1 MMMFWIATLALVV
14 LSSVFI
20 LWPLLVKKD
29 VDDEAR
35 RDELN
40 KAFYKDRLAELEEE
54 TDEGLVDDQQELVS
68 DLKQTLLDDI
78 PNQKVN
84 TETQVSMPLVVGA
97 SIVFMAVLS
106 YGTYFKYGA
115 SNDVESWQQVSNN
128 LPELTKKL
136 MSPGNEPLADDE
148 MDDLTLALR
157 TRLHHQ
163 PEDSTGWLLLGRIA
177 LANRDI
183 TTAIGSMK
191 KAYRLEPQDTDI
203 QLGYAQALMLSSDE
217 SDLNNARAM
226 LAGLIKE
233 DYVDLRVFSL
243 LAFDAFER
251 QDYPAA
257 VQYWSMMQKMI
268 GPEDSRYTM
277 LQRSIE
283 NARLKMGDAQ
293 QVSGKSVAVT
303 ISLSPEVQAN
313 SNAALIVSAHRAD
326 GSPMPV
332 AAARYPLGSFPRT
345 VVIDDRNSMIEGQN
359 LSDLPDFLIR
369 ARIDTDGNVSTR
381 DGDWYGESPVIK
393 LGEQV
398 ALTIDKRY

>member
-1 MMMFWIATLALVV
+1 MMMFWIATFALVV

-20 LWPLLVKKD
+20 LWPLLVKKEI
-29 VDDEAR
+29 DDEAR

-78 PNQKVN
+78 PNQQKVAK
-84 TETQVSMPLVVGA
+84 TEVSLPLVVGV
-97 SIVFMAVLS
+97 SIVFMAALS
-106 YGTYFKYGA
+106 YGAYFKFGA
-115 SNDVESWQQVSNN
+115 SDDVQSWQQVSAN

-191 KAYRLEPQDTDI
+191 KAYRLEPEDTDI

-217 SDLNNARAM
+217 SDLNNARSI
-226 LAGLIKE
+226 LNGLIKE

-243 LAFDAFER
+243 LAFDAFEQ

-257 VQYWSMMQKMI
+257 IQYWSMMQQMI

-283 NARLKMGDAQ
+283 NARLKMGDAEQ
-293 QVSGKSVAVT
+293 SSANSVAIT
-303 ISLSPEVQAN
+303 ISLAPEVQVS

-326 GSPMPV
+326 GSPMPI

-345 VVIDDRNSMIEGQN
+345 VVIDDRNSMVEGQN
-359 LSDLPDFLIR
+359 LSDLPDFMIR
-369 ARIDTDGNVSTR
+369 ARIDGDGNVSTR
-381 DGDWYGESPVIK
+381 DGDWYGESSVIK

>member
-20 LWPLLVKKD
+20 LWPLLVKKE

-54 TDEGLVDDQQELVS
+54 TDEGLVDNQQELVS

-78 PNQKVN
+78 PNQQKSA
-84 TETQVSMPLVVGA
+84 ETQVSMPLVVGA
-97 SIVFMAVLS
+97 SIVFMAILS

-115 SNDVESWQQVSNN
+115 SDDVVSWQQVSNN

-217 SDLNNARAM
+217 SDLNNARAI
-226 LAGLIKE
+226 LSGLIKE

-243 LAFDAFER
+243 LAFDAFEQ

-293 QVSGKSVAVT
+293 QASGKSVAIT

-359 LSDLPDFLIR
+359 LSDLPDFMIR
-369 ARIDTDGNVSTR
+369 ARIDSDGNVSTR
-381 DGDWYGESPVIK
+381 EGDWYGESSVIK